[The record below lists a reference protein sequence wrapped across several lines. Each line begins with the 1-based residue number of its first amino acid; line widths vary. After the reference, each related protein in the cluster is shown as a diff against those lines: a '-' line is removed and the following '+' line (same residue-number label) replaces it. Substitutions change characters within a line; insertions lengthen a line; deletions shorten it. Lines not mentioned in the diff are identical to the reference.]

1 MTTIREHAEQYL
13 AMRRALGFKLTTFG
27 GRLFGFVT
35 YLETHQLNVITTE
48 AALAWATGTPR
59 STDEVTW
66 SRRLMTARIFARHMA
81 VLDPATEI
89 PPADVLPH
97 HYRRVTPHLYTDAEL
112 AALLSAADD
121 LRPPLRAL
129 TWRTLLG
136 LLAVTG
142 LRTGEACRLDDADI
156 EPDDTLALAVRD
168 SKFGKHRQVPIHP
181 STAAALRDYQR
192 ARDRAL
198 PAADTSAL
206 LVTTRGTR
214 LDANISHTFAALV
227 QSAGITVPAGQRPP
241 RLADFRHSFATAT
254 LLDWYRDGADVPAR
268 IPRLSTYLGHVD
280 PKSTYWYLT
289 GTPELLALAAARIEH
304 AFGAGHD

>member
-27 GRLFGFVT
+27 GRLLGFVT
-35 YLETHQLNVITTE
+35 YLETHQLTVITTE

-59 STDEVTW
+59 SADEVTW
-66 SRRLMTARIFARHMA
+66 SRRLMIARIFARHMA

-89 PPADVLPH
+89 PPADVVPH

-112 AALLSAADD
+112 TALLSTTDN
-121 LRPPLRAL
+121 LQPPLRAL

-156 EPDDTLALAVRD
+156 EPGDAPALAVRD
-168 SKFGKHRQVPIHP
+168 TKFGKHRQVPIHP
-181 STAAALRDYQR
+181 STVAALRDYQR

-198 PAADTSAL
+198 PAAATSAL

-227 QSAGITVPAGQRPP
+227 QSAGITVPAGQRRP

-289 GTPELLALAAARIEH
+289 GTPELLTLAAARIEH

>member
-13 AMRRALGFKLTTFG
+13 AMRRTLGFKLTTFG
-27 GRLFGFVT
+27 GRLLGFVT

-48 AALAWATGTPR
+48 AALAWATETPR

-66 SRRLMTARIFARHMA
+66 SRRLMIARIFARHMA

-97 HYRRVTPHLYTDAEL
+97 HYRRVTPHLYIDAEL

-121 LRPPLRAL
+121 LLPPLRAL

-142 LRTGEACRLDDADI
+142 LRTGEACRLDDADV
-156 EPDDTLALAVRD
+156 ELDDTLVLSVRD
-168 SKFGKHRQVPIHP
+168 SKFGKNRQVPIHP
-181 STAAALRDYQR
+181 STAAALRDYQHV
-192 ARDRAL
+192 RDRAL
-198 PAADTSAL
+198 PTARTPAL

-227 QSAGITVPAGQRPP
+227 DSAGITVAAGQRAP
-241 RLADFRHSFATAT
+241 RLADFRHSFATTT
-254 LLDWYRDGADVPAR
+254 LLDWYRDGADVHAR

-289 GTPELLALAAARIEH
+289 GTPELLALAAARLEH
-304 AFGAGHD
+304 AFGADHD